1 MPAALP
7 YSSCMVPDEERWNR
21 NIQYHPLLLRLGSAD
36 RVLDV
41 GCGSGLLC
49 RQLIPY
55 ATEVI
60 GIDVDRSSID
70 EAQRETS
77 DPAVEYI
84 VGDVLSYP
92 FERASFDLV
101 VSVAVLHHMDAA
113 TGLRRFADL
122 VKPGGTVGVVGIGRS
137 VYPRDL
143 GRDGIAAI
151 ATFAHRK
158 TRRCTFWHHNS
169 PMVWPPPLTDHEMR
183 RLVEEVLPGA
193 RFRRHLHGRHSI
205 VWTKPRS
212 E

>member
-1 MPAALP
+1 
-7 YSSCMVPDEERWNR
+7 MVPDAERWNR
-21 NIQYHPLLLRLGSAD
+21 NIQYHPLLLRLGPAD

-49 RQLIPY
+49 RQMTQC
-55 ATEVI
+55 AMNVV
-60 GIDVDRSSID
+60 GIDVDKASID
-70 EAQRETS
+70 EAVRETS

-84 VGDVLSYP
+84 EGDVLTYP
-92 FERASFDLV
+92 FDRESFDLV

-113 TGLRRFADL
+113 AGLRRCADL

-143 GRDGIAAI
+143 GRDGLAAI
-151 ATFAHRK
+151 ATFVHRR
-158 TRRCTFWHHNS
+158 TRRSIFWLHNS
-169 PMVWPPPLTDHEMR
+169 PMVWPPPLTDHDMR
-183 RLVEEVLPGA
+183 RLVAEVLPGA